1 MTDENNLPT
10 ELQGNTIDYVTA
22 GAKAAL
28 SVVPFAGSLLAEIAG
43 SIIPKQRVDRIADF
57 ASKLEARI
65 NHLERGR
72 VSEAIINEEFT
83 DLTEEALRQASRATT
98 PERREYLANLLAS
111 SLSPEAISYSE
122 TKHLM
127 RLLGEL
133 NDVEVIWLRFF
144 AVPTI
149 GGDKEFRELHANVL
163 EPRHAYIGSS
173 TEEVEARALQ
183 VSYTE
188 HLVRLGLVDKQIQK
202 DRDGRPEFDRFSGDF
217 KIAYQQ
223 TSTLGTLLLRQ
234 IGLEHSMNDES

>member
-1 MTDENNLPT
+1 MADKKNLPA
-10 ELQGNTIDYVTA
+10 EIRGDTIDYVTA

-28 SVVPFAGSLLAEIAG
+28 GMVPFAGSLLAEIAG

-57 ASKLEARI
+57 AAKLELRI
-65 NHLERGR
+65 TDLERDR
-72 VSEAIINEEFT
+72 VSEAVSNHEFT

-149 GGDKEFRELHANVL
+149 GGDKEFRALHANVL
-163 EPRHAYIGSS
+163 EPRRAYIGSS
-173 TEEVEARALQ
+173 TEAIEAQVLQ
-183 VSYTE
+183 ESYTE
-188 HLVRLGLVDKQIQK
+188 HLIQLKLVDEKIQK
-202 DRDGRPEFDRFSGDF
+202 DRNGKPEFDSFSAGF
-217 KIAYQQ
+217 KVSYRQ
-223 TSTLGTLLLRQ
+223 TSTLGNLPLRQ
-234 IGLEHSMNDES
+234 IGLAPPKGV